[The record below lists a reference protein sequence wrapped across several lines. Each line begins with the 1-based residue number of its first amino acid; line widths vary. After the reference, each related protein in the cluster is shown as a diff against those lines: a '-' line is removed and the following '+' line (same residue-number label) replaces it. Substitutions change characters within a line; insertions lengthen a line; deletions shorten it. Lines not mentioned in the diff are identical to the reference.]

1 MNHIEASMRNEK
13 NELVKVEFIY
23 KNSRQN
29 ELIVEVGRSIYLI
42 LYSPT
47 DTININDQIDE
58 YNAVLGI

>member
-47 DTININDQIDE
+47 DTININDQIEE